1 MASKISIAITAKNQ
15 ASGPIGQV
23 TNSLSKLQAQANKG
37 KLNSLGSSIAA
48 GFNSNSGAISEIA
61 SFVGK
66 AGIIGGVTALTVKIA
81 QMESQWAS
89 SVRSMSNL
97 AVRSGLSTTNAFGV
111 QYAGRLAGLSPEQAN
126 AGIEQVRQTYSD
138 AINNR
143 NPDALKRF
151 QAAGISTDPNR
162 LESIE
167 SVLTKL
173 AAYSEALR
181 GQGKYGGAQN
191 FLNAAGAGSLVDF
204 LNRGPGQ
211 VAADLA
217 TAKAYIP
224 DEQDV
229 QRAKEYA
236 DASAKLSITYDRLK
250 TTILSGVEPALNSLL
265 NGIQFFFD
273 AASGRGRPQ
282 AQPNGAN
289 STEQRIWNGF
299 ERAGN
304 FLRGNGAITNVYRD
318 AGTGADGQPASRNFS
333 TPGSLEKARSM
344 VEWYMNHG
352 LSRAQSIGMVANAS
366 RESGLDDRAVGDN
379 GKAVGLYQWH
389 PDRQAL
395 YERTF
400 GRPLSLATRE
410 EQMGFS
416 LWELQNNESV
426 AGKALL
432 SSSRPDDSA
441 SRISTFYERPKDPGE
456 AGLRAGIARDLDRS
470 LGQGAED
477 AVARVPSLYER
488 PMPPHETS
496 PHDSAAQRLDGQ
508 PGQAPGE
515 AGKVRIEIVHKNAPP
530 GTSANVTSSPNVDT
544 QLRTDRQQASLGD
557 QYAFSPG
564 NF

>member
-23 TNSLSKLQAQANKG
+23 TNSLSRLQAQANKG

-66 AGIIGGVTALTVKIA
+66 AGIIGGITALTVKIA

-97 AVRSGLSTTNAFGV
+97 AVRSGLSTTGAFGV

-138 AINNR
+138 ALNNR
-143 NPDALKRF
+143 NPEALKRF

-173 AAYSEALR
+173 AAYAEALR

-204 LNRGPGQ
+204 LNRGPAQ
-211 VAADLA
+211 VASDLA

-224 DEQDV
+224 DEQDI
-229 QRAKEYA
+229 QRAREYA

-250 TTILSGVEPALNSLL
+250 TTVLSGVEPALNSLL

-273 AASGRGRPQ
+273 AASGRGRPK
-282 AQPNGAN
+282 AQPNGSD

-299 ERAGN
+299 ERFGN
-304 FLRGNGAITNVYRD
+304 ALRGRGAVTMSE
-318 AGTGADGQPASRNFS
+318 AQGGGASSD
-333 TPGSLEKARSM
+333 TARSM

-352 LSRAQSIGMVANAS
+352 LSRAQAIGMVANAT
-366 RESGLDDRAVGDN
+366 RESGLDERAIGDN

-410 EQMGFS
+410 EQMGLS
-416 LWELQNNESV
+416 LWELQNNEAA

-432 SSSRPDDSA
+432 SSTRADESA
-441 SRISTFYERPKDPGE
+441 ARVSSLYERPKDSGE
-456 AGLRAGIARDLDRS
+456 ANLRAGIARQLDEQ
-470 LGQGAED
+470 LGQG
-477 AVARVPSLYER
+477 
-488 PMPPHETS
+488 T
-496 PHDSAAQRLDGQ
+496 
-508 PGQAPGE
+508 GE
-515 AGKVRIEIVHKNAPP
+515 PGKVRVEIVHKNAPP
-530 GTSANVTSSPNVDT
+530 GTSTNVTSSPNVDT
-544 QLRTDRQQASLGD
+544 QLKTDRQQASLGD

>member
-15 ASGPIGQV
+15 ASGPIGKV

-37 KLNSLGSSIAA
+37 KLSSLGSSIAA

-66 AGIIGGVTALTVKIA
+66 AGIVGGITALTVKIA

-97 AVRSGLSTTNAFGV
+97 AVRSGLSTTSAFGV

-143 NPDALKRF
+143 NPEALKRF

-173 AAYSEALR
+173 AAYADALR
-181 GQGKYGGAQN
+181 QGGKYGGAQN
-191 FLNAAGAGSLVDF
+191 FLNAAGAGSLIDF
-204 LNRGPGQ
+204 LNRGPAQ

-236 DASAKLSITYDRLK
+236 DASAKLGITYDRLK
-250 TTILSGVEPALNSLL
+250 MTVLSGVEPALNSLL

-273 AASGRGRPQ
+273 AASGRGRPK
-282 AQPNGAN
+282 AQPNG
-289 STEQRIWNGF
+289 SDSSEQRIWSGF

-304 FLRGNGAITNVYRD
+304 FLRGNGAITNVDRD
-318 AGTGADGQPASRNFS
+318 AGKGADGQPDSQNFS
-333 TPGSLEKARSM
+333 SPGPLDKARSM

-432 SSSRPDDSA
+432 SSSRADDSA
-441 SRISTFYERPKDPGE
+441 ARVSSFYERPKDPGE
-456 AGLRAGIARDLDRS
+456 AALRAGIARDLDKR
-470 LGQGAED
+470 LGQGAD
-477 AVARVPSLYER
+477 DSAARVPSLYER
-488 PMPPHETS
+488 PMEPRETS
-496 PHDSAAQRLDGQ
+496 QRARAAQRLDEQ
-508 PGQAPGE
+508 PGQETAE
-515 AGKVRIEIVHKNAPP
+515 AGKVRVEIVHKNAPP
-530 GTSANVTSSPNVDT
+530 GTSTNVTSSPNVDT
-544 QLRTDRQQASLGD
+544 QLKTDRQRASLGD